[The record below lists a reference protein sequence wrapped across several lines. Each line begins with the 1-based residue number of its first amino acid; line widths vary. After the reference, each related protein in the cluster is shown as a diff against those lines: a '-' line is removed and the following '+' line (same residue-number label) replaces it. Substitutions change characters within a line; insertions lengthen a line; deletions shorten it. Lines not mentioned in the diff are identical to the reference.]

1 MIQRVVTAC
10 LLASVFAFAA
20 TPARASHDEVQF
32 GNSIHVP
39 AGASIHD
46 AVCFFCSV
54 RVEGEVEGDIVVF
67 FGNVHVS
74 GAAHHDVV
82 NFFGTVTADDNA
94 AIGHDLVNFFGG
106 IRLGEN
112 VSVGKDMV
120 AMFGGVHAPDSVVVG
135 GDRVTEPAWL
145 FWGPMLFVF
154 TIIFVVVQEIR
165 ARRRRLYFAGFPMPP
180 MPPRP

>member
-1 MIQRVVTAC
+1 M
-10 LLASVFAFAA
+10 
-20 TPARASHDEVQF
+20 
-32 GNSIHVP
+32 
-39 AGASIHD
+39 
-46 AVCFFCSV
+46 
-54 RVEGEVEGDIVVF
+54 VF

-120 AMFGGVHAPDSVVVG
+120 AMFGGVHAPESVVVG
-135 GDRVTEPAWL
+135 GDRVTEPAWI

-154 TIIFVVVQEIR
+154 GLVFVVVQEIR
-165 ARRRRLYFAGFPMPP
+165 NRRRRQYFSGYPMPP